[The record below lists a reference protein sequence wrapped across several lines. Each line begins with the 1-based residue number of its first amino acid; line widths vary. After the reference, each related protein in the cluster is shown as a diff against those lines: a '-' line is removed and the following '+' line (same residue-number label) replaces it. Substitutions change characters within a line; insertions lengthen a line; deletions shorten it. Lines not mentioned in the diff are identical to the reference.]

1 MEANYSARAGLVLK
15 SAKDLAILHNN
26 PQVEELHVM
35 IALLQQKQSSLDQV
49 FQHFNVDKDVLLAD
63 LEEALSHLDSK
74 PGLKSLYYSRD
85 YQSLLLRA
93 QEISRKLY
101 NHAISTHHLLL
112 ALLQLDKS
120 TSQYFLI
127 RHGLTYDET
136 YKYMEN
142 RNEEYQLN
150 EKYPQGI
157 TEVLKQ
163 FGSDLTQEARDGK
176 LDPVIGRE
184 EEMNRLIQILSRRIK
199 NNPIIVGE
207 PGVGKTAIVEGLAQ
221 RIVSH
226 DVPESLRN
234 RTVFSLKMAD
244 VIAGSKL
251 RGEFEE
257 RMQEILDI
265 IAQSQ
270 GRIILFIDEIHTVI
284 GTGSSSGGMDTS
296 NIIKPLLARGQIHVI
311 GATTLAE
318 YSRYIQ
324 KDGALERRF
333 QKIVVNEPTVDDT
346 ISILR
351 GIKTKYEA
359 FHGLRIKDEAI
370 VAAANLSDRY
380 IANRHLPDKAIDVLD
395 EACSM
400 VRTEIDAMPLELDDM
415 QRRLVQLQTE
425 KVLIEEDTTS
435 DSARLEKLKD
445 EIQFLSDKYI
455 QAKELWQ
462 KEKGAIDQL
471 RQVQAQIEQLQ
482 AKQEEAKRAN
492 QFEEVVQYSHVQL
505 PRLEEKA
512 RKLLNQT
519 YHFNII
525 EEVNQDHIAEIV
537 AKTTGIPVSDLNQD
551 EIDRLLELE
560 ATLNQQVIGQEEAIR
575 RVTNSIIRA
584 KAGLK
589 FHARPIAS
597 YLFIGPTGVGKTYL
611 AKVLTRALYRSS
623 QSLIRLDMSEYM
635 DKNSVNKLIGSPPG
649 YIGYEEGGQLT
660 EKVANQP
667 YSVIL
672 FDEIEKADPQVF
684 NLLLQIL
691 DEGRLSDNKG
701 RLIDFTNTVII
712 LTSNIGSREKRKQD
726 SREMEEILLDYFN
739 PEFLNRLDGVIQ
751 FQGLDREVINK
762 IIDLYLTEI
771 EDLVSDRH
779 LSIVLD
785 DSARQA
791 LIQAANYQD
800 YGSREIVRI
809 IRQEIETL
817 ISYQILRGA
826 IQNNQTLIIGLD
838 KAGNFVINEG
848 SSN

>member
-1 MEANYSARAGLVLK
+1 MEASYSARAGVALK
-15 SAKDLAILHNN
+15 AAKDLAILHNN
-26 PQVEELHVM
+26 PQVTDLHVT
-35 IALLQQKQSSLDQV
+35 IALLEQKQSTLDQV
-49 FQHFNVDKDVLLAD
+49 FQHFHIDKDKL
-63 LEEALSHLDSK
+63 LEELYQALSHLDAK

-85 YQSLLLRA
+85 YQSLILRA

-101 NHAISTHHLLL
+101 NHAISTNHLLL
-112 ALLQLDKS
+112 ALLQMEKT
-120 TSQYFLI
+120 TSYYYLTQQ
-127 RHGLTYDET
+127 GLNFQKTYPWIEQ
-136 YKYMEN
+136 

-163 FGSDLTQEARDGK
+163 YGSDLTQEARDGK

-207 PGVGKTAIVEGLAQ
+207 PGVGKTAVVEGLAQ

-226 DVPESLRN
+226 DVPESLQN
-234 RTVFSLKMAD
+234 RTVFSLRMAD

-265 IAQSQ
+265 IADSH

-333 QKIVVNEPTVDDT
+333 QKIVVNEPTVEDT

-351 GIKTKYEA
+351 GIKTKYES

-380 IANRHLPDKAIDVLD
+380 ISNRHLPDKAIDILD

-425 KVLIEEDTTS
+425 KVLIEEESSAS
-435 DSARLEKLKD
+435 DSSRLAKLKD
-445 EIQFLSDKYI
+445 DIENLTGKFS
-455 QAKELWQ
+455 QAKQLWQ
-462 KEKGAIDQL
+462 QEKGAIDQL
-471 RQVQAQIEQLQ
+471 REVQTQIEQVR
-482 AKQEEAKRAN
+482 AKQEEAKRADH
-492 QFEEVVQYSHVQL
+492 FEEVVQYSHVQL
-505 PRLEEKA
+505 PRLEQKA
-512 RKLLNQT
+512 RELLNQT

-551 EIDRLLELE
+551 EIDRLLSLE
-560 ATLNQQVIGQEEAIR
+560 ERLNQQVIGQQEAVR
-575 RVTNSIIRA
+575 TVTNSIIRA
-584 KAGLK
+584 KAGMK
-589 FHARPIAS
+589 PKTRPIAS
-597 YLFIGPTGVGKTYL
+597 YLFVGPTGVGKTYL
-611 AKVLTRALYRSS
+611 AKVLTQALYQSPK
-623 QSLIRLDMSEYM
+623 SLIRLDMSEYM
-635 DKNSVNKLIGSPPG
+635 DKNSITKLIGSPPG
-649 YIGYEEGGQLT
+649 YVGYEEGGQLT

-667 YSVIL
+667 YSVVL

-684 NLLLQIL
+684 NILLQIL

-701 RLIDFTNTVII
+701 RLVDFTNTVII
-712 LTSNIGSREKRKQD
+712 LTSNIGSRERQTAS
-726 SREMEEILLDYFN
+726 SRPMEEILLEYFN
-739 PEFLNRLDGVIQ
+739 PEFLNRLDGIIEFEALSEATIQ
-751 FQGLDREVINK
+751 Q
-762 IIDLYLTEI
+762 IIDLYVAEI
-771 EDLVSDRH
+771 EDLVANRH
-779 LSIVLD
+779 LNIDLD
-785 DSARQA
+785 DQARQA
-791 LIQAANYQD
+791 IISASNYHE
-800 YGSREIVRI
+800 YGSREVVRT

-817 ISYQILRGA
+817 ISYQILKGQ
-826 IQNNQTLIIGLD
+826 IKDKQNLWISVDGH
-838 KAGNFVINEG
+838 GNYVIKD
-848 SSN
+848 